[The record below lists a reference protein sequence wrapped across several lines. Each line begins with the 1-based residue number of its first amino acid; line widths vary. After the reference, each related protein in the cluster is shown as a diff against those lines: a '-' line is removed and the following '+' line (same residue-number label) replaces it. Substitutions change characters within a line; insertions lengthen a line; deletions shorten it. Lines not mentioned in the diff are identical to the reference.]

1 MGKSVLVVD
10 DEPTIRGFVRRVL
23 ESEGF
28 QVIEAVD
35 GLDAMLKLRELA
47 GNIDALVS
55 DVKMPRMDG
64 VSLAEAVQELYPK
77 LPVLLMSGFVEKAA
91 FGKPVVIRKPFTA
104 KTLIAAIRAL
114 LS

>member
-64 VSLAEAVQELYPK
+64 ISLANTVQELYPK
-77 LPVLLMSGFVEKAA
+77 LPILLMSGFVEKAA
-91 FGKPVVIRKPFTA
+91 FGKPLIIPKPFTA
-104 KTLIAAIRAL
+104 QTLIAAIRAL